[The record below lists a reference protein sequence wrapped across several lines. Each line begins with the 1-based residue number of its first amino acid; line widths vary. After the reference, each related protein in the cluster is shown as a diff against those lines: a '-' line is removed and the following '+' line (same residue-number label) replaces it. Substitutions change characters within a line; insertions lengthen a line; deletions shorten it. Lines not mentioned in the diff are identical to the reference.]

1 MYTLCTWFVIQLL
14 LTIMQ
19 HITITTYY
27 ATTFKYSSIGRS
39 LLLVPSSS
47 ISGTEN
53 PFSDWNILT
62 VSHFPEVTHTPP
74 PTSPGG
80 DPPFFSF
87 CSIWQIIGDVLRYAL
102 AVWLA
107 RWVQWGGMYQYRLW
121 WLNSQVKGWWYG
133 SACLA
138 ARSPS
143 SHTVLSSH
151 SKAPGWRKCL
161 PKFCKAS

>member
-1 MYTLCTWFVIQLL
+1 MAWFVIQLL

-19 HITITTYY
+19 LCTITTYY
-27 ATTFKYSSIGRS
+27 ATTYKYSSIGRS

-47 ISGTEN
+47 ISGTEK

-62 VSHFPEVTHTPP
+62 VSHFPEVTHPP
-74 PTSPGG
+74 PPGG
-80 DPPFFSF
+80 IRHFSPF
-87 CSIWQIIGDVLRYAL
+87 VLSGRLL
-102 AVWLA
+102 ATYYVMYWPFDWHA
-107 RWVQWGGMYQYRLW
+107 GSSWGGMYQYRLW
-121 WLNSQVKGWWYG
+121 WRNSQVKGWWYG